1 MAPKIFRAR
10 ATRITVLNPTSV
22 NPGSATDMGYN
33 DTRAPRGQ
41 PWRVLIRILNLVSFS
56 NFSEIA
62 TTLSLVS
69 ICS

>member
-1 MAPKIFRAR
+1 MR
-10 ATRITVLNPTSV
+10 V
-22 NPGSATDMGYN
+22 
-33 DTRAPRGQ
+33 PRGPLQ
-41 PWRVLIRILNLVSFS
+41 RVLIRILNLVFFS